1 MTKTKTL
8 KLHSDGGARGN
19 PGPAG
24 AGAVLYDASGTV
36 VAEISRYLGQTTNNQ
51 AEYQALILGLE
62 KAVELGA
69 ETVACYLDSELIVK
83 QLNGQYKVKHEAM
96 KPLFQQVQTLRL
108 QVPASFHHVRREY
121 NKHADALVNQAID
134 RGPS

>member
-1 MTKTKTL
+1 MTNTKTL

-24 AGAVLYDASGTV
+24 AGAALYDESGLV
-36 VAEISRYLGQTTNNQ
+36 VAEISEYLGHTTNNQ
-51 AEYQALILGLE
+51 AEYQALILGLK
-62 KAVELGA
+62 KAIELGA
-69 ETVACYLDSELIVK
+69 ASIQCYLDSELIVR

-96 KPLFQQVQTLRL
+96 KPLFQQVQSLRL
-108 QVPASFHHVRREY
+108 QIPATFHHVRREL

-134 RGPS
+134 RHA